1 MKPLPLLI
9 AASVAANA
17 ALLALVL
24 TRSTAAPSASASAT
38 PALRS
43 QPAAPSAP
51 PAVNPRLW
59 TDLAAD
65 PADLPGFVARLRA
78 AGFPPTVVRALV
90 VAQIR
95 EDYAARRRALHPGR
109 GETPFWK
116 NDQPTDPKTRLALRE
131 LNREADAKISE
142 LVGAPDL
149 DRNIY
154 LSLLD
159 RRTTGDLP
167 PEKAARLTTIK
178 RDYDEMRSEIYDA
191 FRGGSM
197 LPEDRT
203 KLALLEKEQRADLA
217 LVLTPKEL
225 EDYDLRT
232 GNTASQMRNNLTA
245 FAPNEAEFRA
255 IYKLQQAFDT
265 QLGAMGPG
273 MPLEQMRA
281 RSDAQKLLN
290 DQIKAALGPERGA
303 EYERSTDFAY
313 RQATLVAD
321 RLNLPATTAKD
332 LWAAKADFEQR
343 RTSLNTDTSLSAE
356 VRRSQTAALQQEA
369 LAKVNTL
376 LTPRGAELYQQN
388 GGFWVQQLQ
397 ARPTSAPGAGNNTII
412 YSGGTS
418 TIINGSGPVRIPA
431 GAIPLPTTTPTTTT
445 VTRPPGG

>member
-24 TRSTAAPSASASAT
+24 TRPTAAPSASGSAT

-90 VAQIR
+90 TAQIR
-95 EDYAARRRALHPGR
+95 EEYAARRRALHPGR

-167 PEKAARLTTIK
+167 PEKAAQLTTIK
-178 RDYDEMRSEIYDA
+178 RDYDDMRSEIYDT
-191 FRGGSM
+191 FRGGTM
-197 LPEDRT
+197 LPEDRA

-217 LVLTPKEL
+217 LVLTPQEL

-232 GNTASQMRNNLTA
+232 GNTANQMRYNLTA
-245 FAPNEAEFRA
+245 FAPTEAEFRA

-281 RSDAQKLLN
+281 RNDAQKLLN

-303 EYERSTDFAY
+303 EYERATDFAY

-321 RLNLPATTAKD
+321 RLNLSATTAKD

-343 RTSLNTDTSLSAE
+343 RTALITDTSLSVEA
-356 VRRSQTAALQQEA
+356 RRTQTTALQQET
-369 LAKVNTL
+369 LAKVSTL

-397 ARPTSAPGAGNNTII
+397 ARPTSAPGA
-412 YSGGTS
+412 SGG
-418 TIINGSGPVRIPA
+418 SGTLAPAVR
-431 GAIPLPTTTPTTTT
+431 L
-445 VTRPPGG
+445 PGG

>member
-24 TRSTAAPSASASAT
+24 SRPTAAPSASASASAT

-51 PAVNPRLW
+51 PAVNPRIW

-65 PADLPGFVARLRA
+65 PADLSGFVARLRA
-78 AGFPPTVVRALV
+78 AGFPPSVVRALV

-142 LVGAPDL
+142 LLGGPDP

-167 PEKAARLTTIK
+167 PEKAAQLTTIK
-178 RDYDEMRSEIYDA
+178 RDYDDMRSEIIDA
-191 FRGGSM
+191 FRGGTM
-197 LPEDRT
+197 LPEDRA

-225 EDYDLRT
+225 EDYDLRAS
-232 GNTASQMRNNLTA
+232 NTASQMRYNLTA
-245 FAPNEAEFRA
+245 FAPTEAEFRA
-255 IYKLQQAFDT
+255 IFQLQQAYERQFDPLT
-265 QLGAMGPG
+265 AGIS
-273 MPLEQMRA
+273 LEQSRA
-281 RSDAQKLLN
+281 RQEGQKAVN

-313 RQATLVAD
+313 RQATLVAE
-321 RLNLPATTAKD
+321 RLNLPATTAKN

-343 RTSLNTDTSLSAE
+343 RTALFTDTSLSAE
-356 VRRSQTAALQQEA
+356 VRRTQTTALQQEA
-369 LAKVNTL
+369 LAKVNSL
-376 LTPRGAELYQQN
+376 LTPRGAEIYQQN

-397 ARPTSAPGAGNNTII
+397 TRPSSAPGSTTTTITI
-412 YSGGTS
+412 GGGTR
-418 TIINGSGPVRIPA
+418 TISSGPVPA
-431 GAIPLPTTTPTTTT
+431 GATPTTTTTTTT
-445 VTRPPGG
+445 VTRPPGGE